1 MARWWRWLVVLVGVG
16 MLLATPPVLGLLPG
30 RAAAVPAAELLARIG
45 RSAGTPYSGY
55 ASATGGLSIPVT
67 GELDSVTR
75 LLGGPTLLRVW
86 WRSASD
92 WRVDSL
98 GTTGESGAHRTPTG
112 LWTWDYENNL
122 ATLDEGL
129 LDQAARLPV
138 AADLL
143 PPGLARRMLSDA
155 TAAEVSPLP
164 SRRVAGRDTQG
175 LRLRPA
181 DRRTTIGHVDVWA
194 DARSAVPL
202 RVDVVAV
209 GAAVPAMTSQFT
221 DFSTAVPAR
230 SVTAFAPPASARV
243 RDRAVPDLVAFISR
257 FGGVVPPVTLV
268 GLPRNDRLRPYGAVG
283 VYGRGLTEVVAV
295 PLPGGQARE
304 LRRRLATAPGV
315 SATRV
320 GVALTVGPL
329 GLLLTTGDPIGDAW
343 LLTGTVTRATLT
355 AAATELRHSSGAVG

>member
-1 MARWWRWLVVLVGVG
+1 MARWWRWLVVLVAVG
-16 MLLATPPVLGLLPG
+16 ILLATPTVLGLLPG
-30 RAAAVPAAELLARIG
+30 RAAAIPAAELLARIG

-86 WRSASD
+86 WRSPSD

-98 GTTGESGAHRTPTG
+98 ATTGESGSHRTPTA

-155 TAAEVSPLP
+155 TAAVVSPLP
-164 SRRVAGRDTQG
+164 SRRVAGRDTQ
-175 LRLRPA
+175 
-181 DRRTTIGHVDVWA
+181 
-194 DARSAVPL
+194 
-202 RVDVVAV
+202 
-209 GAAVPAMTSQFT
+209 
-221 DFSTAVPAR
+221 
-230 SVTAFAPPASARV
+230 PASARV

-315 SATRV
+315 STTGV

-329 GLLLTTGDPIGDAW
+329 GLLLTTADPIGDAW

-355 AAATELRHSSGAVG
+355 AAATELRRSSGALR

>member
-1 MARWWRWLVVLVGVG
+1 MVLVAVG
-16 MLLATPPVLGLLPG
+16 MLLATPPVLALLPG

-45 RSAGTPYSGY
+45 RSSGTPYSGFV
-55 ASATGGLSIPVT
+55 SATGGLSLPLT
-67 GELDSVTR
+67 GQLDSVTR
-75 LLGGPTLLRVW
+75 LLGGPTQLRVW
-86 WRSASD
+86 WRSATD

-98 GTTGESGAHRTPTG
+98 AATGESGAHRTPTG
-112 LWTWDYENNL
+112 LWTWDYEDNL
-122 ATLDEGL
+122 ATLDQGL

-143 PPGLARRMLSDA
+143 PPGLTRRMLSDA

-209 GAAVPAMTSQFT
+209 GASVPAMTSQFT
-221 DFSTAVPAR
+221 DFGTAVPAA
-230 SVTAFAPPASARV
+230 SVIAFAPPPSARV
-243 RDRAVPDLVAFISR
+243 RERGVPDLVAFISR
-257 FGGVVPPVTLV
+257 FGDVVPPGALA

-283 VYGRGLTEVVAV
+283 IYGRGVTEVVAV
-295 PLPGGQARE
+295 PLPGGQVRE

-315 SATRV
+315 SETP
-320 GVALTVGPL
+320 GGMALSVGPL
-329 GLLLTTGDPIGDAW
+329 GLLLTTEDATGDAW
-343 LLTGTVTRATLT
+343 LLTGTVTRATL
-355 AAATELRHSSGAVG
+355 AAAGAELRRTAGEAP